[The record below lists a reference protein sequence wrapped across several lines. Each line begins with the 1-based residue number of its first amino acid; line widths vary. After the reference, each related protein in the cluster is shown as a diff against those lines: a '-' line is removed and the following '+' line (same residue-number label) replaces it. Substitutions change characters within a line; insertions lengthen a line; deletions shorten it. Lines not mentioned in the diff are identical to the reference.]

1 MAKRLA
7 GGQRHEAART
17 AMDPLLRRDV
27 RFLTSLLGE
36 VILEQKG
43 RGLFNIVEKIRRL
56 AKAIRQSPS
65 PRRAQQMRQ
74 FIDQLTLDQAQ
85 QVSRAFTIYFQLVN
99 LAEEQQ
105 RARRIRFYESQPGP
119 GLEMSMRRLLRDLKG
134 HRVDAASLRHLLD
147 RMEVTLVLTA
157 HPTEVRRRTTLE
169 HLMTIAQELSVLD
182 GEAVTSAD
190 RQRASA
196 RIKETLEILW
206 QTNEARQRRLT
217 VLDELDN
224 TLLYFRRTI
233 LGLVPE
239 LLQDLDA
246 RIRESYPMMRR
257 RLPPWLRFGS
267 WVGSDRDGHPGVTPE
282 VTWTAAKRHRDFI
295 LNHYQLAVQELIRR
309 MSHSTLL
316 ATVTPELAA
325 SLEQDR
331 RRLPGVARLLAERF
345 EPSELYRKKLSFVH
359 AKLMRTRQGKGPGY
373 RQASELLDE
382 LRLIQESLFK
392 HRGARVASGAV
403 DRLIRQVEIF
413 GFHLAHLEF
422 REHRS
427 RIAEA
432 VSELLTLMEAAPV
445 SYQTM
450 AEGDRI
456 ALLCRV
462 LEAARTP
469 EIDESRLSPTARD
482 LLAQFRV
489 MAKIQQEIDPRL
501 ASVYLISMTQSASDV
516 LMVLWLGRLG
526 GLVQRTRSGRL
537 RGTLDVAPLF
547 ETIPDL
553 ARAEQV
559 MTQLLEQP
567 IYRRYLESRGDRQEI
582 MLGYSDSN
590 KDGGYLAANW
600 SLYRAQQSLARLSSA
615 YKLHVVFFHG
625 RGGTIDRGG
634 GMSHRAIVAQ
644 PFAAWEGRIKTTE
657 QGEVVAAKYAN
668 PEIARRSTEQMFS
681 AVAVTNLLVPLDRQH
696 HHDVLARWEAV
707 MGQLADASTSA
718 YRQLVW
724 SDPDFLTY
732 YRQATPIQL
741 IQSMGTGGSRP
752 AARTAQWTME
762 SLRAIP
768 WVFSWIQS
776 RHMLSAWY
784 GIGSALEVFA
794 AAHGKSGVEEL
805 QTMHEQWG
813 FFRVLID
820 NAQAS
825 LAKADMYIAR
835 QYAALVT
842 DAAIRDRIIGRIQE
856 EYDRSVKWV
865 LLVAKQPQL
874 LASQPVL
881 SHSIFL
887 RNPYVDPL
895 NYLQIRYL
903 QEWMASEEA
912 GRSLSDAGRVLE
924 LLRLTVHGIAFGMKS
939 TG

>member
-1 MAKRLA
+1 
-7 GGQRHEAART
+7 
-17 AMDPLLRRDV
+17 MDPLLRRDV

-36 VILEQKG
+36 VILEQEG
-43 RGLFNIVEKIRRL
+43 RGLFTAIERIRRL
-56 AKAIRQSPS
+56 AKEIRHAPS
-65 PRRAQQMRQ
+65 PRRLQRVEQ
-74 FIDQLTLDQAQ
+74 FINQLTLDQAQ
-85 QVSRAFTIYFQLVN
+85 KISRAFTIYFQLVN

-105 RARRIRFYESQPGP
+105 RVRRIKFYESQPGP
-119 GLEMSMRRLLRDLKG
+119 GLEMSVRRLLRDLKS
-134 HRVDAASLRHLLD
+134 HRVDAPQVRQLLD

-169 HLMTIAQELSVLD
+169 HLMAVAQELAALDAESVT
-182 GEAVTSAD
+182 AAD
-190 RQRASA
+190 RQRATD
-196 RIKETLEILW
+196 RIKETLEVLW

-217 VLDELDN
+217 VLDELAN

-239 LLQDLDA
+239 LIRDLDA
-246 RIRESYPMMRR
+246 QVRAAYPTMRR

-282 VTWTAAKRHRDFI
+282 ITWITAKRHREFI
-295 LNHYQLAVQELIRR
+295 LGHYQVAVQELIRR
-309 MSHSTLL
+309 MSQSTML
-316 ATVTPELAA
+316 AGVTPSLAA

-345 EPSELYRKKLSFVH
+345 EPSELYRKKLSFIHTLLVR
-359 AKLMRTRQGKGPGY
+359 AQEGKAPGY
-373 RQASELLDE
+373 HRAEEFLND
-382 LRLIQESLFK
+382 LRLIQESLLK
-392 HRGARVASGAV
+392 HRGSRVALGAV
-403 DRLIRQVEIF
+403 DQLIRQVEIF

-422 REHRS
+422 REHRD
-427 RIAEA
+427 RITQAG
-432 VSELLTLMEAAPV
+432 SEILTLMQATPV
-445 SYQTM
+445 SYQSLS
-450 AEGDRI
+450 EGDRV
-456 ALLCRV
+456 ALLCRMLGAAKTPAFDEARLGAAAKDV
-462 LEAARTP
+462 LE
-469 EIDESRLSPTARD
+469 
-482 LLAQFRV
+482 QFRV
-489 MAKIQQEIDPRL
+489 MARIQRQIDPRL
-501 ASVYLISMTQSASDV
+501 ASVYLISMTQAASDL
-516 LMVLWLGRLG
+516 LMVLWLGRLA
-526 GLVQRTRSGRL
+526 GLVQRSRSGRL
-537 RGTLDVAPLF
+537 RGTLDVVPLF

-553 ARAEQV
+553 ARADQA
-559 MTQLLEQP
+559 MTQLLDQP
-567 IYRRYLESRGDRQEI
+567 LYRRYLESRDERQEI

-600 SLYRAQQSLARLSSA
+600 SLYRAQQALVRVAEACKIR
-615 YKLHVVFFHG
+615 VVFFHG

-644 PFAAWEGRIKTTE
+644 PFVAWQGRIKTTE
-657 QGEVVAAKYAN
+657 QGEVVGAKYAN
-668 PEIARRSTEQMFS
+668 PQIARRSTEQMFS
-681 AVAVTNLLVPLDRQH
+681 AVVVTNLLVPVERALEQA
-696 HHDVLARWEAV
+696 VLARWEAI
-707 MGQLADASTSA
+707 MGQLSDASAAA
-718 YRQLVW
+718 YRRLVW

-752 AARTAQWTME
+752 AARTATWTME

-784 GIGSALEVFA
+784 GIGSALEAFA
-794 AAHGKSGVEEL
+794 AAHGRSGVEEL
-805 QTMHEQWG
+805 QAMYEQWG

-842 DAAIRDRIIGRIQE
+842 DQAIRDRIIGQIQG
-856 EYDRSVKWV
+856 EYDQSVQWV
-865 LLVAKQPQL
+865 LTVAKQPQL
-874 LASQPVL
+874 LATQPVL

-895 NYLQIRYL
+895 NYLQIRFL
-903 QEWMASEEA
+903 REWVAAEEA
-912 GRSLSDAGRVLE
+912 GRALPEADRVLE